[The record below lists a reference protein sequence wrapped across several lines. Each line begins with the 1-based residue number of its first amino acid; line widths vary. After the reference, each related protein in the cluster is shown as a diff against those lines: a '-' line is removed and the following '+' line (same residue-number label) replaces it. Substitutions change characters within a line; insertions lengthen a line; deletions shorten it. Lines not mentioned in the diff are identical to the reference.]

1 MKRKIIAFLLNI
13 AQSLLNRLYKKEGLT
28 DRVLDSQI
36 KINKLRY
43 KSNISDKKIAI
54 YENFVQ

>member
-43 KSNISDKKIAI
+43 KSNISDKKNAI